1 MIEHPLLFASLA
13 LAAIATPGPTTL
25 LALQNGAQGGMR
37 AALPG
42 MAGAVL
48 SDLILIA
55 AVAAGIGGLL
65 AASAMAVHSAS

>member
-48 SDLILIA
+48 SDA
-55 AVAAGIGGLL
+55 A
-65 AASAMAVHSAS
+65 AASLDSSLSLSAESMVVAR